1 MALLELEEEGTQAKI
16 KVVGVGGGG
25 SNAVN
30 TMIQSG
36 LDGVEFVVANT
47 DGQALEASLAPTKM
61 QLGSK
66 LTRGLGA
73 GGEPDKG
80 RNAALEDVEKLA
92 AMFEGCDMVFVTAGM
107 GGGTGTGAAPVIA
120 KVARECG
127 ALTVGV
133 VTKPFT
139 FEGARRRRQ
148 AVSGITELAKAVDSL
163 ITIPNDKLLVV
174 AGDDMSMLDAF
185 READEVL
192 LNAVQGISDLIQVH
206 GLINVDFADV
216 RAIMSN
222 QGRALMGTGRAS
234 GKKRAIEA
242 AKMAIESPLLDEVT
256 VDGATGLLINITGG
270 PDLKLSEVNAATAMI
285 QEAAHPDANIIFGSV
300 IDANLGEEVRITV
313 IATGFEGARSA
324 VIEEPRGKGT
334 PTGSGRGQ
342 AASQMALPGTQAAH
356 TVHMIADEPPTGRML
371 AHEGPIP
378 QPMSRMDSGEL
389 PIFVERVVQEASPS
403 FRQQG
408 SERRSAP
415 RQTTGVPVTPR
426 PESITQRI
434 PTQTPPPAGP
444 QSLRGFSF
452 HEPEDEIEIPAFVR
466 RQSIAPRE

>member
-47 DGQALEASLAPTKM
+47 DGQALEASLAPTKL

-92 AMFEGCDMVFVTAGM
+92 ALFEGCDMVFVTAGM

-120 KVARECG
+120 NVARECG

-148 AVSGITELAKAVDSL
+148 AASGIGELAKSVDSL
-163 ITIPNDKLLVV
+163 ITIPNDKLLVI

-216 RAIMSN
+216 RAIMSGK
-222 QGRALMGTGRAS
+222 GRALMGTGRAS
-234 GKKRAIEA
+234 GKKRALEA
-242 AKMAIESPLLDEVT
+242 AKMAIESPLLDEISVE
-256 VDGATGLLINITGG
+256 GATGLLINITGG

-313 IATGFEGARSA
+313 IATGFESARAA

-334 PTGSGRGQ
+334 PGGAGRGH
-342 AASQMALPGTQAAH
+342 AAQMPHPGAH
-356 TVHMIADEPPTGRML
+356 TVHMIAEEPPAGSRSL
-371 AHEGPIP
+371 AHDGPIP

-408 SERRSAP
+408 AERRSAP
-415 RQTTGVPVTPR
+415 RQTTQVPVTPR

-434 PTQTPPPAGP
+434 PTQTPPPSGP

-466 RQSIAPRE
+466 RQSLAPRES

>member
-47 DGQALEASLAPTKM
+47 DGQALEASLAPTKL

-107 GGGTGTGAAPVIA
+107 GGGTGTGAAPIIA

-148 AVSGITELAKAVDSL
+148 AVAGIGELGKAVDSL
-163 ITIPNDKLLVV
+163 ITIPNDKLLVI

-216 RAIMSN
+216 RAIMSGK
-222 QGRALMGTGRAS
+222 GRALMGTGRAS
-234 GKKRAIEA
+234 GKKRALEA
-242 AKMAIESPLLDEVT
+242 AKMAIESPLLDEIT

-313 IATGFEGARSA
+313 IATGFEDARPA
-324 VIEEPRGKGT
+324 AIEEPRGKGT
-334 PTGSGRGQ
+334 PPGAGRGH
-342 AASQMALPGTQAAH
+342 AAAQLPLPGSH
-356 TVHMIADEPPTGRML
+356 TVHMIAEEPMGAR
-371 AHEGPIP
+371 AVAYEGPIP
-378 QPMSRMDSGEL
+378 QPLPRMDSGEL
-389 PIFVERVVQEASPS
+389 PIFIERVVQEAAPS
-403 FRQQG
+403 FRHQG
-408 SERRSAP
+408 ERRTAP
-415 RQTTGVPVTPR
+415 RQTTQLGTTPR
-426 PESITQRI
+426 PETITQRI
-434 PTQTPPPAGP
+434 PTQTPPPSGP

-466 RQSIAPRE
+466 RQSITPREG